1 MMKYSLERR
10 ESVLRKLLPPLSCS
24 VASVSEEERICTAT
38 LFNWRNAARAKGR
51 LMPDSDKDTDAW
63 ASEDKF
69 AVVLETSTMNE
80 SELAEYC
87 RKKGL
92 YAQQVNQ
99 WCEHCKS
106 ANAPPVRAQRRRDA
120 KAQQAD
126 KKQIRQLEKELDR
139 KEKALAETAALL
151 VLRKKANA
159 IWGSGE
165 DE

>member
-1 MMKYSLERR
+1 MKYSLERK
-10 ESVLRKLLPPLSCS
+10 ESVLKKLLPPLSCS
-24 VASVSEEERICTAT
+24 VASVSEQEGICTAT
-38 LFNWRNAARAKGR
+38 LFNWRNAARTQGR
-51 LMPDSDKDTDAW
+51 LMPDSDKDADGW

-69 AVVLETSTMNE
+69 AVVLETSPMSE
-80 SELAEYC
+80 SELTSYC

-92 YAQQVNQ
+92 YVQQVTQ
-99 WCEHCKS
+99 WREHCKA
-106 ANAPPVRAQRRRDA
+106 ANAPPARSQRRSDT

-126 KKQIRQLEKELDR
+126 KKKIRELQKDLER